1 VSDYQPLTVVD
12 DETACPTEVLIKR
25 LEQSRA
31 EHADLLQRYH
41 DLWYSSGHTWH
52 YTHFLGVGLMKCPN
66 DIWMYQDLMSRL
78 RPQVVIE
85 TGTYQGGSALWF
97 AFLMD
102 MLRIDGGRV
111 LTVDIKNYRK
121 TWLVEH
127 PRIFY
132 LNGNSADPD
141 VADDIQEVLPERGGR
156 LVVLDSDHSAEHV
169 RHELELYA
177 PMLRVGDWLV
187 VEDTNIGW
195 TDGAGGGDRGA
206 RGGVQDYMDQ
216 HPGEFV
222 QDLLSERYLL
232 TMNPGG
238 WMQRVKACAHG

>member
-1 VSDYQPLTVVD
+1 M
-12 DETACPTEVLIKR
+12 
-25 LEQSRA
+25 
-31 EHADLLQRYH
+31 
-41 DLWYSSGHTWH
+41 
-52 YTHFLGVGLMKCPN
+52 MKCPN
-66 DIWMYQDLMSRL
+66 DIWMYQDLMTKL

-102 MLRIDGGRV
+102 MLRIKNGYV
-111 LTVDIKNYRK
+111 YTVDIKDYTK
-121 TWLVEH
+121 TWLVKH
-127 PRIFY
+127 PRIVFCE
-132 LNGNSADPD
+132 GNSVNPSI
-141 VADDIQEVLPERGGR
+141 VRYIEQSLPEEGGR

-169 RHELELYA
+169 YNELTFYA

-195 TDGAGGGDRGA
+195 TDNNGGGDRGA

-216 HPGEFV
+216 HPGEFT

-238 WMQRVKACAHG
+238 WMQRVKECEHV

>member
-1 VSDYQPLTVVD
+1 M
-12 DETACPTEVLIKR
+12 
-25 LEQSRA
+25 
-31 EHADLLQRYH
+31 
-41 DLWYSSGHTWH
+41 
-52 YTHFLGVGLMKCPN
+52 MKCPN
-66 DIWMYQDLMSRL
+66 DIWMYQDVMTKL

-102 MLRIDGGRV
+102 MLRIRDGRV
-111 LTVDIKNYRK
+111 LTIDIVNYRK

-127 PRIFY
+127 PRISY
-132 LNGNSADPD
+132 LDGNSADPEM
-141 VADDIQEVLPERGGR
+141 ARSIGLGLPEEGGR
-156 LVVLDSDHSAEHV
+156 LVVLDSDHSAEHIYN
-169 RHELELYA
+169 ELTLYA

-195 TDGAGGGDRGA
+195 TDNNGGGDRGA

-216 HPGEFV
+216 HPGEFT

-238 WMQRVKACAHG
+238 WMQRVKEHGHV